1 MWPVRVNPECDT
13 ETKWL
18 REPIPSVACFSK
30 NIVSNGWWRLK
41 SVYSHPKRRIFRNN
55 FNERY
60 IHNLQKLENDD
71 KTKPKAASVEHV
83 GLPLGT
89 HEVTRKSLEEERK
102 AEYQD
107 FVLKVVVKIQ
117 TFVSR
122 CFSSI

>member
-1 MWPVRVNPECDT
+1 MN
-13 ETKWL
+13 
-18 REPIPSVACFSK
+18 S
-30 NIVSNGWWRLK
+30 
-41 SVYSHPKRRIFRNN
+41 FRPLFDSQKYRNQWVMTVGVGVLPPN
-55 FNERY
+55 KKG

-71 KTKPKAASVEHV
+71 KTKPKAASIEHV

-102 AEYQD
+102 AAYQD
-107 FVLKVVVKIQ
+107 FVLKVALKIQ